1 VNRNVIKRSVKAFIR
16 LNEDELVEDLESG
29 GRPKRIAQITTAHG
43 TEPRQRIFIGIEC
56 ATWAEYVDATQYG
69 GGGVSY
75 AHVAT
80 KPFVTEY
87 YLGLHVVDFATAQ
100 AGEGEGRDY
109 ERYET
114 DTETFETFE
123 ARLVDLFRRTT
134 AIPASTGNF
143 TIEVYGDGG
152 AQDRR
157 INGRDLSQRYTDP
170 SGAEHELLY
179 SVISFRVGTCGEP
192 YPLSRA

>member
-1 VNRNVIKRSVKAFIR
+1 M
-16 LNEDELVEDLESG
+16 
-29 GRPKRIAQITTAHG
+29 
-43 TEPRQRIFIGIEC
+43 
-56 ATWAEYVDATQYG
+56 
-69 GGGVSY
+69 SY

-80 KPFVTEY
+80 KPFTSEY
-87 YLGLHVVDFATAQ
+87 YLALHVVDFATVQ
-100 AGEGEGRDY
+100 SGEIEGGDY

-114 DTETFETFE
+114 DVETFETFE
-123 ARLVDLFRRTT
+123 ARLVDLFRLNT
-134 AIPASTGNF
+134 AIPASTGDF

-157 INGRDLSQRYTDP
+157 IDGRDLSQRYTDS